1 MNCLPLR
8 AVIFD
13 FDGLIIDS
21 ETPIFE
27 IWAEV
32 YRHHGGDLTLEH
44 WRHALGTHNGFDP
57 YAELQ
62 RQTGMVLD
70 RLAWAGRIRD
80 EHWRRCETE
89 PLRPGVAERLAEAD
103 ALGLPAAVASSSS
116 AEWVEPWLERHG
128 LRTWFRAVCTRDD
141 VARVKPAPDLF
152 LLAAERLGVNSAA
165 CVVFDDTPNG
175 VAAAHAAGMWA
186 IAVPGPMTHT
196 LEFPR
201 PHLALSSLADSTL
214 GELQVQLANLTNQ
227 NQRDQSHQ
235 PDQPDQPK
243 PT

>member
-1 MNCLPLR
+1 MSILPLR

-32 YRHHGGDLTLEH
+32 YRDHGGALTLEH

-62 RQTGMVLD
+62 RQTGRILD
-70 RLAWAGRIRD
+70 RATWAPRIRD
-80 EHWRRCETE
+80 EHWRRCDTE

-116 AEWVEPWLERHG
+116 AEWVGPWLERHG
-128 LRTWFRAVCTRDD
+128 LRSRFRAICTRDD

-152 LLAAERLGVNSAA
+152 LLAAERLGVTPAT

-186 IAVPGPMTHT
+186 VAVPGPMTCR

-201 PHLALSSLADSTL
+201 PHLALSSLSDSTL
-214 GELQVQLANLTNQ
+214 RELQVHLANLTNL
-227 NQRDQSHQ
+227 NQPDKPGQ
-235 PDQPDQPK
+235 PDQPDQPE